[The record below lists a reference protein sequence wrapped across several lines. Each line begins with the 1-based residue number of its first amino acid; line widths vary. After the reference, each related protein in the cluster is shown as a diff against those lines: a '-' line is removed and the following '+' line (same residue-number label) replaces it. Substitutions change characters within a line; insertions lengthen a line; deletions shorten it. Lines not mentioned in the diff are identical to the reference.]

1 MNLTSLFVRALAL
14 ASIAVLCGTVR
25 ADESRTPLQTVQRM
39 HDALREADVAKA
51 ESVLDE
57 HYAGLSLNGP
67 LDTRDVFVETRDKAL
82 STLRTLKPGSW
93 DVHILDSNV
102 RIDPNGM
109 AHVWARYVFYFDGK
123 PNHCGYESYVL
134 FRRSGEWKIV
144 EFADTDTAL
153 HGADAAQVCP
163 QSTLMPKHGS

>member
-1 MNLTSLFVRALAL
+1 
-14 ASIAVLCGTVR
+14 
-25 ADESRTPLQTVQRM
+25 M

-67 LDTRDVFVETRDKAL
+67 LDKREVFVETRDRAL
-82 STLRTLKPGSW
+82 STMRTLKPGSW
-93 DVHILDSNV
+93 DVHILTASE
-102 RIDPNGM
+102 RIDANGM

-134 FRRSGEWKIV
+134 FRRSGEWKIA

-153 HGADAAQVCP
+153 HGGDPAKICP
-163 QSTLMPKHGS
+163 QSRTQP